1 MITIEAE
8 DEHYCLVTDGKSWTV
23 LERRAGKF
31 YPLGNCSR
39 PGVGLDDPAAATL
52 LREGWAYPELVA
64 RHLLA
69 DRAAEWRDLL
79 EHLR

>member
-8 DEHYCLVTDGKSWTV
+8 DEDYCLVTDGKSWTV

-31 YPLGNCSR
+31 HPLGNCSR
-39 PGVGLDDPAAATL
+39 PGVGLDDPATATF
-52 LREGWAYPELVA
+52 LREGRTYSEPVA
-64 RHLLA
+64 RHLLT
-69 DRAAEWRDLL
+69 DTAAEWRDLL